1 MKMKAALLM
10 LSVPMLFVLASCASK
25 NYEESNAPHFS
36 VSSEFAAFYRF
47 GPMQGGG
54 PDLSLRRGERLRV
67 LRREMGYSFVKIQD
81 GRTGYI
87 ANESIRPAP
96 EPLPAP
102 MPRPPRRLRNA
113 AAPAPPTTLPTG
125 DPNAPFP
132 QFRF

>member
-1 MKMKAALLM
+1 
-10 LSVPMLFVLASCASK
+10 
-25 NYEESNAPHFS
+25 
-36 VSSEFAAFYRF
+36 
-47 GPMQGGG
+47 
-54 PDLSLRRGERLRV
+54 
-67 LRREMGYSFVKIQD
+67 MGYSFVKIQD